1 MADNHTVVTPLVQ
14 LSKGLPGN
22 RDIGQSHTR
31 FKGEFW
37 NDRNILIRNK
47 LDKLVLGKH
56 RRQALGRPEGFVHE
70 GKEQLDRWPRS
81 PGLWDS
87 SDSRRL
93 SHRRRIRLAICIK
106 MTDEQKDQKS
116 VRKLA
121 RAHISKGQQHRRKK
135 KLKQALSSFSRV
147 LFFTLSIWPTRTVFP
162 LKPSV
167 QLLVAAP

>member
-135 KLKQALSSFSRV
+135 S
-147 LFFTLSIWPTRTVFP
+147 
-162 LKPSV
+162 
-167 QLLVAAP
+167 